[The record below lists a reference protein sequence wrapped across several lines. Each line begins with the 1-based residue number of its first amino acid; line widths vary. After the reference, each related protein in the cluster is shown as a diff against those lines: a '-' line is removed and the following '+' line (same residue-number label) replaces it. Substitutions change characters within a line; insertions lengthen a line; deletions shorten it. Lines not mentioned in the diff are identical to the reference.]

1 MNRIT
6 LLWIAAAFCLA
17 EGFAKSTPFIIELG
31 AALAIIAMITK
42 PKTET

>member
-6 LLWIAAAFCLA
+6 LLWIAAAICLV

-42 PKTET
+42 PRTEA